1 MNEEGAISALRPFG
15 LLLLRLFDHNL
26 LSFLILLHFKAA
38 FVLLALPVPLS
49 LSRLSHFL
57 ALFRINSSSRLYIYP
72 NTTCPPPPPIPRR
85 SGSQVGISRSSTNR
99 NTFPGMPSPRP
110 IPVRKIRVIRNR
122 RLSSSPSPL
131 WPPATGTSSISRK
144 GSLRATRP
152 CKQDG
157 AAAVLAA
164 ATTRQRA
171 LTSNEVFTASARACS
186 LREMMWWRSGYFF

>member
-38 FVLLALPVPLS
+38 FVLLALPVSLS

-85 SGSQVGISRSSTNR
+85 SGSQVGISRSSTMYKQVQHQPKHIPRHAVAAPYPSKKNQG
-99 NTFPGMPSPRP
+99 NTESAAFLLPVAIVAACYRHQLNFPQGLPSRHHGLASKTVPLQYWRQQ
-110 IPVRKIRVIRNR
+110 R
-122 RLSSSPSPL
+122 R
-131 WPPATGTSSISRK
+131 
-144 GSLRATRP
+144 
-152 CKQDG
+152 D
-157 AAAVLAA
+157 
-164 ATTRQRA
+164 
-171 LTSNEVFTASARACS
+171 
-186 LREMMWWRSGYFF
+186 SGP